1 MYDITSVFVRLHVNY
16 EPALLVNETTFTC
29 GRKTKTE
36 EKTLKKYTDTVN
48 GATVMWEAGEK
59 PLD

>member
-1 MYDITSVFVRLHVNY
+1 M
-16 EPALLVNETTFTC
+16 NETTFTC
-29 GRKTKTE
+29 GRKAKTE

-48 GATVMWEAGEK
+48 GATVTWEAGEK